1 MLILSYL
8 FYCLSSF
15 GCFHVQP
22 NKWQTFK
29 VGWTKATVNTPTAKP
44 APPVCWPRTNDEA
57 APTYGSCRTV
67 LATTNEWYGSICV
80 CCCVGTV
87 LLLLM
92 LRCDG
97 FFGVLV
103 VLVLLCFFSCNN
115 CTHAVLLLLGTGK
128 DGRMRTCKFT
138 SDTIR
143 TTIDRGHSGATRF
156 RTTNVT
162 YYTGDGHGEGT
173 KSRSNVSGLVNVL
186 GVVYVPTVVLF
197 FLMGIF
203 VLIEQF
209 VSFFF
214 FFHFCWGQPM

>member
-103 VLVLLCFFSCNN
+103 VLVLLCFVFLQQLYSR
-115 CTHAVLLLLGTGK
+115 HVVAFRYGK
-128 DGRMRTCKFT
+128 RPKNAHVQIHERY
-138 SDTIR
+138 
-143 TTIDRGHSGATRF
+143 
-156 RTTNVT
+156 N
-162 YYTGDGHGEGT
+162 
-173 KSRSNVSGLVNVL
+173 
-186 GVVYVPTVVLF
+186 
-197 FLMGIF
+197 
-203 VLIEQF
+203 
-209 VSFFF
+209 
-214 FFHFCWGQPM
+214 